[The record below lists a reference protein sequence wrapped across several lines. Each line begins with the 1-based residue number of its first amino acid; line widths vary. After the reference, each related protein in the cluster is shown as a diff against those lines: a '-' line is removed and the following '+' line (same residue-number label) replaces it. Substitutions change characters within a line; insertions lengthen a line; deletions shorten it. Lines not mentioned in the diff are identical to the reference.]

1 MAVVRVLA
9 AYCVA
14 DRTRKTKTGMMF
26 RAEIMAHDRPR
37 LTDYLTCSKGRLDYN
52 TVVISLQGL
61 ENVIT
66 ISQLSNRHNLSGY
79 MLC

>member
-14 DRTRKTKTGMMF
+14 DRF